1 MVWAQYKKVYG
12 TSLEVKV
19 LDVAAETLLHYL
31 WNSPLHRRRM
41 VPGRR
46 RNMLYDSRE
55 ESSYVVFRRPSCK
68 CDTALFLCYS
78 DELFCSNFWT
88 RRNTMSNELSG
99 KGRSS
104 ASPCFHSIPSVTPAR
119 AASSFARS
127 KSSGVRSIPITF
139 PPALHAVMAVMPV
152 PHATSSTCSPRL
164 TLAARTK

>member
-1 MVWAQYKKVYG
+1 MLPRRSCTVCGIPHCIGEGGLLGGGG
-12 TSLEVKV
+12 TCFTIAAKNLPTLCSGGQVVNAIRPPSLVT
-19 LDVAAETLLHYL
+19 LISSFAAT
-31 WNSPLHRRRM
+31 S
-41 VPGRR
+41 GRGVNICPR
-46 RNMLYDSRE
+46 LE
-55 ESSYVVFRRPSCK
+55 
-68 CDTALFLCYS
+68 
-78 DELFCSNFWT
+78 
-88 RRNTMSNELSG
+88 NTMSNELSG